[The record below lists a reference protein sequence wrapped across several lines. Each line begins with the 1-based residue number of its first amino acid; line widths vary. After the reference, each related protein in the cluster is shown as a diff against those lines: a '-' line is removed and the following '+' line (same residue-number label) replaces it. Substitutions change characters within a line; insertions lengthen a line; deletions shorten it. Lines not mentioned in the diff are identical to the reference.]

1 MKCFFSLL
9 FCCAICLGLYSQ
21 ETTSSPTPEKQIAL
35 TYFNDVLNN
44 KNLDLLNTLFDREF
58 VFHGV
63 DGNEHKVVRDST
75 LSRFLKYL
83 FNAFPDLH
91 YSVDLAVAEGPDV
104 ALYLT
109 ATGTHKNE
117 FHGFPASNNKVSFK
131 EAFFFRISN
140 NKITDGWGI
149 VDLEG
154 LKDQMK
160 KK

>member
-1 MKCFFSLL
+1 MKRFSSILFLL
-9 FCCAICLGLYSQ
+9 FFA
-21 ETTSSPTPEKQIAL
+21 TPLFAQDSIDVFIADQMKQQRI
-35 TYFNDVLNN
+35 V
-44 KNLDLLNTLFDREF
+44 REF
-58 VFHGV
+58 VFHCV

-91 YSVDLAVAEGPDV
+91 YSVDLAVAQGPDV

-140 NKITDGWGI
+140 SKITEGWGI